1 MMQQQVPVGIQQQQ
15 GVAGAAPRPKK
26 QKKKK
31 VAPVV
36 EVQRG
41 SSQGQGV
48 HGFLQASQQQG
59 VVPQG

>member
-48 HGFLQASQQQG
+48 HGFLQASQ
-59 VVPQG
+59 